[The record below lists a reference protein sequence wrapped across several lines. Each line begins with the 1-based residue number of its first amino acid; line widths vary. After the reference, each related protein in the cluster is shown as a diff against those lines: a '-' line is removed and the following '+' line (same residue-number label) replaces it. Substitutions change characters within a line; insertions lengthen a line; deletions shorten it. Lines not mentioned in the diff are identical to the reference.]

1 MRFDDFNYDAYNK
14 HILVD
19 QNFEPYDEETVRDLD
34 GFVPQKSNTVTSAA
48 AAQQQQLTSLILSNK
63 LLSTFQFDQVDVR
76 TENEIADSEQE
87 LMHAEEEARQL

>member
-34 GFVPQKSNTVTSAA
+34 GFVP
-48 AAQQQQLTSLILSNK
+48 
-63 LLSTFQFDQVDVR
+63 
-76 TENEIADSEQE
+76 
-87 LMHAEEEARQL
+87 